1 MNLGPAI
8 NHSFIWT
15 EVLNDT
21 KKTQGKARFD
31 VRKGGKK
38 KKAKY
43 FDGVLWMELCSFHQ
57 LDCIKASHLWLINSI
72 LLNGNLVMNGRT
84 ERLTGIM

>member
-31 VRKGGKK
+31 VRKGEKK
-38 KKAKY
+38 KY
-43 FDGVLWMELCSFHQ
+43 FDGVLDAALFLSS
-57 LDCIKASHLWLINSI
+57 A
-72 LLNGNLVMNGRT
+72 
-84 ERLTGIM
+84 